1 MEIAVFDGAMGTM
14 LQERGL
20 APGQNPEA
28 LNLSAPEIVA
38 SVHRDYLRAGCD
50 IVITNSFGGSRAKLK
65 EYQMAEQLEAI
76 NAQAVAIARAVCQQE
91 GRGQVAASMGP
102 TGYFTQP
109 LGEVGFAEMVDIY
122 AQQARALASAGP
134 DYLLLET
141 FSDLGEMRAAL
152 LACRSVCDIPG
163 ICSMTY
169 MKNNRTLTGVSP
181 QAAAVTLERLGASV
195 IGCNCSGGP
204 AELLAVIAELA
215 ETTEL
220 PLVVQPNAGLP
231 LVSEGVVTYP
241 LGAEAFAQAMLPFLP
256 YQVQFVGGCCG
267 TTPEHIR
274 LLKMAVQGFVPEAR
288 RLERVGTLASRE
300 RVIKTGGQTLP
311 KIIGER
317 INPTAR
323 KKLAQGLRDG
333 DYALIQSEAEA
344 QQEAGAHLLDI
355 NVGTHGI
362 DEVQV
367 MADLVGLLQQGMT
380 IPLCLDST
388 NSAVLER
395 ALALYHGKALINSV
409 NGERASME
417 SILPLAGRYGAA
429 VVALTLDEQ
438 GIPET
443 AEGRLAIAR
452 RIVAACADEGIPP
465 EDIYVDALTLT
476 VGTDICGPQETLRAM
491 RLIKEEL
498 GVQLLLGVSNVSYGL
513 PNRPKINSAF
523 LAMAIAA
530 GLDLAIIN
538 PLDEQMMDS
547 WQSAALLAGRD
558 VGAQNYL
565 ALNQAKDDK
574 AVPKTEA
581 ESGETT
587 LETISRLVVKGSTGI
602 RSAVEKLLA
611 GGEEP
616 LTIIIEGLVPGR
628 NEVGRLY
635 EEGRYYLP
643 QLMLSA
649 ETAQKAFD
657 LLETHMDKAQTHQK
671 GTMVFGTVKGDI
683 HDIGK
688 NMVAVMVKNHGYQ
701 VIDLGKNVPAEA
713 FLQAIAEHQAQFL
726 GLSALMTTTMQE
738 IPKVIALVRA
748 QAPEVKVIVGGAVIT
763 EEFAQ
768 EAGADGYGRDAVSTV
783 RLMEEMAIAPGR
795 EEMR

>member
-1 MEIAVFDGAMGTM
+1 MEILVFDGAMGTM

-20 APGQNPEA
+20 APGQNPES

-50 IVITNSFGGSRAKLK
+50 IVTTNSFGGSRAKLQ
-65 EYQMAEQLEAI
+65 EYQLADQVREI
-76 NAQAVAIARAVCQQE
+76 NYRAVAIAKAVCQEE
-91 GRGQVAASMGP
+91 GHGKVAATLGP
-102 TGYFTQP
+102 TGYFVEP
-109 LGEVGFAEMVDIY
+109 LGEVGFGEMLDIY
-122 AQQARALASAGP
+122 MEQARALAEAGP
-134 DYLLLET
+134 DYLILET

-152 LACRSVCDIPG
+152 MACRAVCNIPV
-163 ICSMTY
+163 ICSLTY
-169 MKNNRTLTGVSP
+169 MKNNRTLTGASP
-181 QAAAVTLERLGASV
+181 AAAAATLERLGASV

-204 AELLAVIAELA
+204 EELLAVIAELA
-215 ETTEL
+215 AATEL
-220 PLVVQPNAGLP
+220 PLIVQPNAGLP
-231 LVSEGVVTYP
+231 LVVDGAVSYP
-241 LGAEAFAQAMLPFLP
+241 LGAEAFAQAMGRFLP

-274 LLKMAVQGFVPEAR
+274 LLKETVQGFVPEAR
-288 RLERVGTLASRE
+288 RLPKLGTLASRE
-300 RVIKTGGQTLP
+300 QVVTIGGETLP

-344 QQEAGAHLLDI
+344 QAEAGAHLLDI

-388 NSAVLER
+388 NSVVLER
-395 ALALYHGKALINSV
+395 ALQLYHGKALINSV
-409 NGERASME
+409 NGEQASLE
-417 SILPLAGRYGAA
+417 SILPLASRYGAA

-452 RIVAACADEGIPP
+452 RIVEACAAYHIPP

-476 VGTDICGPQETLRAM
+476 VGTDVHGPMETLRAM
-491 RLIKEEL
+491 RLIKAEL
-498 GVQLLLGVSNVSYGL
+498 GVHLLLGVSNVSYGL
-513 PNRPKINSAF
+513 PNRPQLNSAF
-523 LAMAIAA
+523 LAMAIAG

-538 PLDEQMMDS
+538 PLDAQMMAS
-547 WQSAALLAGRD
+547 WQSASLLAGRD
-558 VGAQNYL
+558 AGAAHYL
-565 ALNQAKDDK
+565 AKNQAAEAK
-574 AVPKTEA
+574 AAPAV
-581 ESGETT
+581 ESEEIT
-587 LETISRLVVKGSTGI
+587 LAAISRLVVKGSTGI
-602 RSAVEKLLA
+602 TAAVEKLLA
-611 GGEEP
+611 AGEEP
-616 LTIIIEGLVPGR
+616 LTIINEGLVPGL
-628 NEVGRLY
+628 NEVGRRY
-635 EEGRYYLP
+635 EEGTYYLP

-657 LLETHMDKAQTHQK
+657 LLETHMDQAETHQK
-671 GTMVFGTVKGDI
+671 GTMVIGTVKVDI

-713 FLQAIAEHQAQFL
+713 FLQAVEEHQAQFL

-738 IPKVIALVRA
+738 IPKVIELVRQRTPA
-748 QAPEVKVIVGGAVIT
+748 VKVIVGGAVIT

-768 EAGADGYGRDAVSTV
+768 ESGADGYGRDAVSTV
-783 RLMEEMAIAPGR
+783 RLMEELAGR
-795 EEMR
+795 

>member
-1 MEIAVFDGAMGTM
+1 MEILVFDGAMGTM

-20 APGQNPEA
+20 AAGQNPES
-28 LNLSAPEIVA
+28 LNLTAPEIVA

-65 EYQMAEQLEAI
+65 EYNLAEKVVDI
-76 NAQAVAIARAVCQQE
+76 NYQAVAIARSVCQAE
-91 GRGQVAASMGP
+91 GHGQVAASLGP
-102 TGYFTQP
+102 TGYFVEP
-109 LGEVGFAEMVDIY
+109 LGEVGFAEMRDIY
-122 AQQARALASAGP
+122 AQQAKALTAAKP

-152 LACRSVCDIPG
+152 LACRDVCDIPV

-181 QAAAVTLERLGASV
+181 AAAAVTLERLGAAV

-204 AELLAVIAELA
+204 AELLSVIAQLA
-215 ETTEL
+215 ETTAL

-231 LVSEGVVTYP
+231 QVVDGAVSYP
-241 LGAEAFAQAMLPFLP
+241 LDAAEFAQLMSQFLP
-256 YQVQFVGGCCG
+256 YQVQYVGGCCG

-274 LLKMAVQGFVPEAR
+274 KLKQAVAGFVPQKREIAR
-288 RLERVGTLASRE
+288 IGTLSSRE
-300 RVIKTGGQTLP
+300 QVVKTGGQTLP

-333 DYALIQSEAEA
+333 DYGLIQQEA
-344 QQEAGAHLLDI
+344 QAQAEAGAHLLDI
-355 NVGTHGI
+355 NVGAHGV

-395 ALALYHGKALINSV
+395 SLQLYHGKALINSV
-409 NGERASME
+409 NGEQASLDN
-417 SILPLAGRYGAA
+417 ILPLASRYGAA

-452 RIVAACADEGIPP
+452 RIVKACQAQNIPP
-465 EDIYVDALTLT
+465 EDIYVDALSLT
-476 VGTDICGPQETLRAM
+476 VGTNVQGPGETLRAM
-491 RLIKEEL
+491 QLIKKEL

-513 PNRPKINSAF
+513 PNRVQINGAF

-538 PLDEQMMDS
+538 PLDKQMLAS
-547 WQSAALLAGRD
+547 WQSASLLIGRD
-558 VGAQNYL
+558 PGAENYL
-565 ALNQAKDDK
+565 AHAQIAEEKPAPVMVADT
-574 AVPKTEA
+574 AVTFA
-581 ESGETT
+581 
-587 LETISRLVVKGSTGI
+587 TISQMVVKGSANITA
-602 RSAVEKLLA
+602 AVEKLLSDGA
-611 GGEEP
+611 EP
-616 LTIIIEGLVPGR
+616 LAIINEGLVPGL

-649 ETAQKAFD
+649 ETAQKAFT
-657 LLETHMDKAQTHQK
+657 LLETCMDKSETHQK
-671 GTMVFGTVKGDI
+671 GTMVIGTVKGDI

-701 VIDLGKNVPAEA
+701 VIDLGKNVPAED
-713 FLQAIAEHQAQFL
+713 FLQAVTAHHAQFL

-738 IPKVIALVRA
+738 IPKVIQLVRK
-748 QAPEVKVIVGGAVIT
+748 QAPEVKIIVGGAVIT
-763 EEFAQ
+763 EEFAS
-768 EAGADGYGRDAVSTV
+768 EAGADGYGHDAISTV
-783 RLMEEMAIAPGR
+783 RLLEQWA
-795 EEMR
+795 